1 MTDIMVDSNILI
13 DIFNED
19 QQWFSWSSEIIAHY
33 AEQSRFVIN
42 PIIYAE
48 ISVAFK
54 KIEEL
59 EDALPPQYFNR
70 ESIPIEAAFLVG
82 KVFYR
87 YRKSGGT
94 RNSSLPDFFIGAH
107 AAVRGMRLIT
117 RDISRYKTY
126 FPDLQLISPE

>member
-1 MTDIMVDSNILI
+1 MSDIMVDSNILI

-19 QQWFSWSSEIIAHY
+19 QQWFSWSSKIIEQY

-82 KVFYR
+82 KVFSH
-87 YRKSGGT
+87 YRKSGGK

>member
-19 QQWFSWSSEIIAHY
+19 QHWFSWSSKIIEQY
-33 AEQSRFVIN
+33 AEQSQFVIN

-59 EDALPPQYFNR
+59 EDALPAQYFNR
-70 ESIPIEAAFLVG
+70 ESIPMEAAFLVG
-82 KVFYR
+82 KVYSQ
-87 YRKSGGT
+87 YRKSGGK